1 MCYKIEKSSIQ
12 NSEKTEYKSNLYL
25 DQILSKFLQIRTLL
39 VQNKNETNTIW
50 VKFWQNYE

>member
-50 VKFWQNYE
+50 VKFWQN